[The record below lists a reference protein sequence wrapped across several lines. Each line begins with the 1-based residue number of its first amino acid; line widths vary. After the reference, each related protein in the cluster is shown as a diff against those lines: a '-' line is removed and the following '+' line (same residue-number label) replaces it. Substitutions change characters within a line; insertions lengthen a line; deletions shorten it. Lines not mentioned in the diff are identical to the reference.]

1 MTTQTDSRPSI
12 LKRIAKSFSK
22 PDPPSPNERLRRAI
36 EDRFACFPDEEGI
49 DLEEVRAALADGADP
64 NMALDGPGWLKYPT
78 LLVQVALFGDRHLP
92 IIRELVEAGAEIHDM
107 PEGHYTPGDDVLGTA
122 LMQRQYKAAALLVD
136 LGADVNRHATFD
148 CFLCGLS
155 DGATAEEVG
164 LARKMF
170 DAGGH
175 CDEDTLACL
184 RWEEYAGQTFFRQ
197 YDPETCYQL
206 TDSPD
211 AYCPGNKNFLDLLE
225 EWMAERRAQAMDAS
239 LPPAAEQPRARERL

>member
-1 MTTQTDSRPSI
+1 MTTQTNSRLSI
-12 LKRIAKSFSK
+12 VKRKK
-22 PDPPSPNERLRRAI
+22 PDQPSPNERLWLAI
-36 EDRFACFPDEEGI
+36 DDHLGRSDGSI
-49 DLEEVRAALADGADP
+49 SLEEVRAALADGADP
-64 NMALDGPGWLKYPT
+64 NMELEGNLKYPT

-92 IIRELVEAGAEIHDM
+92 IIRALVKAGAELHDM

-122 LMQRQYKAAALLVD
+122 LMQDQYKAAALLID
-136 LGADVNRHATFD
+136 LGADVNRHGHFGE
-148 CFLCGLS
+148 FLSGL
-155 DGATAEEVG
+155 DGGATSEQVA

-175 CDEDTLACL
+175 CDRETLASL
-184 RWEEYAGQTFFRQ
+184 RWEEDAGDPFCRQ

-225 EWMAERRAQAMDAS
+225 EWMAERRAKAMDSA